1 MTTSQEKHPENAAQD
16 ESWAHVMGLA
26 ASIAMEL
33 EIPAFTVTDLMKL
46 APGSVLNTRWPT
58 NRDLPLR
65 VNGKL
70 LAWAEF
76 ETTGENV
83 GVRVTEFAWEQ
94 AIASQ

>member
-1 MTTSQEKHPENAAQD
+1 VAALEETD
-16 ESWAHVMGLA
+16 TWGSVMNLE
-26 ASIAMEL
+26 ASVAMEL
-33 EIPAFTVTDLMKL
+33 EVPMFTVAELMKL
-46 APGSVLNTRWPT
+46 AAGSVLTTKWPT

-65 VNGKL
+65 INRQL

-94 AIASQ
+94 SQVSE

>member
-1 MTTSQEKHPENAAQD
+1 MNSQVKND
-16 ESWAHVMGLA
+16 SWMAVMNLGA
-26 ASIAMEL
+26 PVAMEL
-33 EIPAFTVTDLMKL
+33 DVPAFTVAELMKI
-46 APGSVLNTRWPT
+46 AVGSVLTTKWPT

-65 VNGKL
+65 INGRL

-94 AIASQ
+94 PQVSQ